1 MGYRPIRFSRIT
13 NDFAAPGS
21 YASSS
26 DSHGPAGHHTGIDF
40 AGPIPGVSIEGKP
53 VRSST
58 GGTVVISEYQ
68 RNSDGS
74 STMGNW
80 VGVYNAE
87 DDVLITYW
95 HMRGRNV
102 SVGDHVDRGKVIGW
116 VGQTGNAFGAHLHVQ
131 ANRGRSFNYSGH
143 IAPGPWV
150 RGRLFAGWQKFPAM
164 RKRERRRQNRK

>member
-13 NDFAAPGS
+13 NPFAAPGS
-21 YASSS
+21 YLSRA
-26 DSHGPAGHHTGIDF
+26 DAHGPAGHHTGIDF

-58 GGTVVISEYQ
+58 AGTVVISEYQ
-68 RNSDGS
+68 KNSDGS

-80 VGVYNAE
+80 VGVYHSL

-102 SVGDHVDRGKVIGW
+102 RVGQQVKRGDVIGW
-116 VGQTGNAFGAHLHVQ
+116 VGQTGNADGAHLHVQ
-131 ANRGRSFNYSGH
+131 ANRGRTFDYSGH
-143 IAPGPWV
+143 IAPGHWV
-150 RGRLFAGWQKFPAM
+150 RGRLAAGWIKVKGKVVRQK
-164 RKRERRRQNRK
+164 